1 MNTGKKL
8 PWLLGIAAG
17 AAILAFATGCET
29 PPHDAVIH
37 GEDFVPDDA
46 SRSAREFVN
55 MEAANSAR
63 ADATLRLYHFDNGIL
78 NSLGEDRLDMILR
91 NGDAN
96 NPLVIY
102 LDLPPE
108 DADNTRRQEAVSA
121 YLKDR
126 GLTDQQIQFKAGPN
140 PNVNSFA
147 APLLAGQA
155 AGPSGPSGASA
166 APASAAPA
174 SSGSS
179 GGASSSAH

>member
-1 MNTGKKL
+1 MNTGHKL
-8 PWLLGIAAG
+8 QWLLGIAAG
-17 AAILAFATGCET
+17 AAMLAFAAGCESQ
-29 PPHDAVIH
+29 PRDAVVH
-37 GEDFVPDDA
+37 GEDFIPDDA
-46 SRSAREFVN
+46 ARSVREFVN

-102 LDLPPE
+102 LDLPADDP
-108 DADNTRRQEAVSA
+108 DNTRRQTAVNA

-126 GLTDQQIQFKAGPN
+126 GLTDEQIEFKAGPN

-155 AGPSGPSGASA
+155 AGPSGPSSASASA
-166 APASAAPA
+166 APAPTGGSA
-174 SSGSS
+174 
-179 GGASSSAH
+179 SSAH

>member
-8 PWLLGIAAG
+8 QWLLGIAAG
-17 AAILAFATGCET
+17 TAMLVFATGCET
-29 PPHDAVIH
+29 APRDAVIH

-46 SRSAREFVN
+46 ARSAREFVN

-96 NPLVIY
+96 SPLVVY

-108 DADNTRRQEAVSA
+108 DPDNTRRQTAVNA

-126 GLTDQQIQFKAGPN
+126 GLTDEQIQFKAGPN
-140 PNVNSFA
+140 PYVNSPA
-147 APLLAGQA
+147 APLIAGQA
-155 AGPSGPSGASA
+155 AG
-166 APASAAPA
+166 

-179 GGASSSAH
+179 SVVAPAASGYGSGAGASSYAH